1 MVKDEINSIN
11 KVIVLQMAIK
21 AINNIAGY
29 NSIILML
36 LVFRA
41 FLRMIYLDP
50 PILSITQQATIIRKA
65 IAKVIK
71 L

>member
-1 MVKDEINSIN
+1 MVKDKINGID

-21 AINNIAGY
+21 AINDTAGY
-29 NSIILML
+29 NDIILML
-36 LVFRA
+36 LVFGV
-41 FLRMIYLDP
+41 FLQITHLDP
-50 PILSITQQATIIRKA
+50 PILSISQQATIIRKA